1 VPGDGR
7 GGGEEGGIDLLREA
21 SRALAGLTIL
31 LGVGMLLFTATHGG
45 GIGVVLGVLFVA
57 AGSGRLYLLR
67 RRRQ

>member
-1 VPGDGR
+1 
-7 GGGEEGGIDLLREA
+7 
-21 SRALAGLTIL
+21 
-31 LGVGMLLFTATHGG
+31 VGMLLFTATHGG